1 MTPISPSSIPAGSV
15 FAAPQVEGAT
25 QCGFQIFDECDGVNC
40 SVDCSARIPV
50 YDLTE
55 NTRPLGRW
63 ELAFIAFT
71 VVSLL
76 VVFLM
81 PVAEDN
87 WRGVNIA
94 MEDQ

>member
-1 MTPISPSSIPAGSV
+1 MNTIAQITLQGDSSFSVPS
-15 FAAPQVEGAT
+15 VEGAAK
-25 QCGFQIFDECDGVNC
+25 CGFQIFDECDGVNC

-55 NTRPLGRW
+55 NTRPLGPW
-63 ELAFIAFT
+63 DLAFIAFT

-81 PVAEDN
+81 PVAADRFN
-87 WRGVNIA
+87 AVQIA